1 MYSGVVV
8 ILENEKR
15 RRENAN
21 TSDVQKWYCI
31 EGAAKSDAISDM
43 VAITKEVEFSDLK
56 ATSEIQLP
64 LKFLQPRYDPCQ
76 APSTPTKILCRHQ
89 YDSCDRCLYT
99 LFEINPDVMV

>member
-31 EGAAKSDAISDM
+31 EGAKSDAIGDM